1 MTPLTP
7 IGPWPL
13 ILSEWGEGPERDMW
27 SLGAMGWGP
36 GLGQKFFR
44 RRRRRRR
51 RRRHQKIGYLTK
63 AKSFRFCH
71 IAEIRT
77 RNRREIDR
85 DCVRNLFCFHEI
97 GDFDEKSSK
106 YQKMS
111 LKKVYKII
119 FKIYKIIYKYIK
131 IAPPRNKFIK

>member
-1 MTPLTP
+1 MLYE
-7 IGPWPL
+7 
-13 ILSEWGEGPERDMW
+13 LSEWGEGPERDIW
-27 SLGAMGWGP
+27 FLGAMGSGP

-51 RRRHQKIGYLTK
+51 HPQKNTK
-63 AKSFRFCH
+63 IQLSKSFRFWH

-97 GDFDEKSSK
+97 RDFDEKSSK

-119 FKIYKIIYKYIK
+119 YKIYK
-131 IAPPRNKFIK
+131 